1 MTLRGPARGPF
12 RLAPLLSLPQRRRR
26 PQAPAERPHSTA
38 SRLPLDCLPTFSDTR
53 PLPLPLRPC
62 LTYPR
67 SGPRRA
73 PQNSVRNPSPPLQP
87 SPSKRFPSPQP
98 DALPEPSQSPPCQPP
113 PHPHPHPP
121 PHPPVPA
128 PPATGGGGGQ
138 DFVRPPKEVRVQTGK
153 LFIPKRRWDVR
164 RPSGARQGGY

>member
-26 PQAPAERPHSTA
+26 PQAPAERAHSTA
-38 SRLPLDCLPTFSDTR
+38 SRLPLNCLPTFSDTR

-62 LTYPR
+62 LTPPR

-87 SPSKRFPSPQP
+87 SPSKRLPRPQP
-98 DALPEPSQSPPCQPP
+98 DALPEPSQSPPLPSP
-113 PHPHPHPP
+113 LPTPRPRTPSHR
-121 PHPPVPA
+121 
-128 PPATGGGGGQ
+128 GGGGQ
-138 DFVRPPKEVRVQTGK
+138 DFVALPREVRVHTWK
-153 LFIPKRRWDVR
+153 LFIPKREGREEVER
-164 RPSGARQGGY
+164 SETGGY